1 MDPLLLSVI
10 WSMAK
15 DSLPSVGRNEI
26 CSISL
31 WGRRP
36 EQTSNTCWVS
46 LKNQVLRDG
55 AEGKKILTIYYQ
67 GQARTQNCNI
77 SEFRYEN
84 DIDCLPI
91 LVKTKYRSNTLKI
104 VVNLKQVLYVF
115 TFIIVWISVEFQV
128 RNSFPSEFK
137 IYFSIVFLYQCYG

>member
-1 MDPLLLSVI
+1 MDPLLLSII
-10 WSMAK
+10 WSVAK
-15 DSLPSVGRNEI
+15 DSLPSVGRSEI

-36 EQTSNTCWVS
+36 EQTPNTCWVS

-55 AEGKKILTIYYQ
+55 AEGKKILTIYYL
-67 GQARTQNCNI
+67 GQARAQNCNI

-91 LVKTKYRSNTLKI
+91 LVKTKYRSYTLKI

-115 TFIIVWISVEFQV
+115 TFIIVWISVEF
-128 RNSFPSEFK
+128 
-137 IYFSIVFLYQCYG
+137 